1 MDPQIQS
8 VLTSVALSLA
18 TAVAT
23 WASTLGIVPSAD
35 KDSFANIL
43 VSVFLWLVTA
53 AIGWYKTRALSQ
65 KAMIQALPQTAMIQA
80 INAADNGVK
89 VVLQSAPA
97 PAVNGPITPTAK

>member
-65 KAMIQALPQTAMIQA
+65 KAMIQAV
-80 INAADNGVK
+80 NAADNGVK
-89 VVLQSAPA
+89 VVSAVVLA